1 MIIDDSST
9 SEDQYG
15 VVTSTYSIDGGSGA
29 DFYIGSDLISD
40 GEVNGTDPSAVK
52 NGGGLYK
59 ITKTTSGDYKFEAAT
74 PIADEIT
81 SSSQISSV
89 KNGYIEMADS
99 TRYNLFSDVVV
110 YVYDKADDEY
120 SIGSTADLTDDSLVS
135 AKIYRTNTTDS
146 SDDNYNLVDY
156 IVITLN

>member
-1 MIIDDSST
+1 
-9 SEDQYG
+9 
-15 VVTSTYSIDGGSGA
+15 
-29 DFYIGSDLISD
+29 
-40 GEVNGTDPSAVK
+40 
-52 NGGGLYK
+52 
-59 ITKTTSGDYKFEAAT
+59 
-74 PIADEIT
+74 
-81 SSSQISSV
+81 
-89 KNGYIEMADS
+89 MADS